1 MLDNRP
7 TVGSLFSGIGGID
20 LGLERVGFRTAWLC
34 ERDEWCQ
41 KILAKHW
48 PEVHCYQDIHDIG
61 EDAPSVDVLA
71 GGFPCQPVSVAGKR
85 LAQDDPRWLWPE
97 FWRLIRILRP
107 RAALLENVP
116 GLFSAGFGDILSD
129 LAAGGYDA
137 EWDCIPAAAVGAPH
151 RRDRVFIIATFRPE
165 QRSHM
170 ADRDDKGSCDQ
181 VRTGWDATRDGG
193 AVMANTIVTGSQRHG
208 RPVAASSGGYPAESG
223 SGSAAGKGSTMAD
236 PDGKRRKGRAGGHE
250 GGRKQPPDGS
260 DIMADAVRVG
270 RQGPGEPIHA
280 GRSAEEKDRQAAGPI
295 NGGIGNQWEPEP
307 AVGRVANGIPRRVD
321 RLRGLGNAVVP
332 QVAEVVGRR
341 VMEILK
347 GN

>member
-1 MLDNRP
+1 MLDNHP

-20 LGLERVGFRTAWLC
+20 LGLERVGFRPAWFC

-41 KILAKHW
+41 KILHKHW
-48 PEVHCYQDIHDIG
+48 PGVHCYGDIHDID
-61 EDAPSVDVLA
+61 EHAPSVDVLA

-116 GLFSAGFGDILSD
+116 GLFSAGFGNILSD

-151 RRDRVFIIATFRPE
+151 RRDRVFIIATYRPK

-170 ADRDDKGSCDQ
+170 ADGNDRGSRDEIRAGRDA
-181 VRTGWDATRDGG
+181 VRNGG
-193 AVMANTIVTGSQRHG
+193 AVV
-208 RPVAASSGGYPAESG
+208 
-223 SGSAAGKGSTMAD
+223 AD
-236 PDGKRRKGRAGGHE
+236 P
-250 GGRKQPPDGS
+250 
-260 DIMADAVRVG
+260 MRVG
-270 RQGPGEPIHA
+270 RQGSGELVHA
-280 GRSAEEKDRQAAGPI
+280 SGSAKEKDRQAVGLV

-307 AVGRVANGIPRRVD
+307 AVGRVAHGIPRRVD

-341 VMEILK
+341 VMEILR
-347 GN
+347 GTRC

>member
-20 LGLERVGFRTAWLC
+20 LGLERVGFRTAWFC

-41 KILAKHW
+41 KILHKHW
-48 PEVHCYQDIHDIG
+48 PGVHCYGDIHDID
-61 EDAPSVDVLA
+61 EHAPSVDVLA

-116 GLFSAGFGDILSD
+116 GLFSAGFGNILSD
-129 LAAGGYDA
+129 LAASGYDA

-151 RRDRVFIIATFRPE
+151 RRDRVFIIATSRAEFR
-165 QRSHM
+165 RHM
-170 ADRDDKGSCDQ
+170 ADGDDTGSFDTVCT
-181 VRTGWDATRDGG
+181 RGDAIRDGS
-193 AVMANTIVTGSQRHG
+193 AVMADPAFMFSN
-208 RPVAASSGGYPAESG
+208 GGDNHAGINKQSKEVPESG
-223 SGSAAGKGSTMAD
+223 NGRGPENVAD
-236 PDGKRRKGRAGGHE
+236 PDNQRCDRGARGQQGRREQSQNGSGG
-250 GGRKQPPDGS
+250 GPVW
-260 DIMADAVRVG
+260 AV
-270 RQGPGEPIHA
+270 
-280 GRSAEEKDRQAAGPI
+280 
-295 NGGIGNQWEPEP
+295 EP
-307 AVGRVANGIPRRVD
+307 AVGRVAHGIPRRVD

-341 VMEILK
+341 VMEILR